1 MGSHLPSIGNLFG
14 EYVWYFFIQG
24 PRARKSSKPWR
35 QAQGIPMDDDQWP
48 RHLMHELGGV
58 LEQVLLQI
66 EAGVNKEPDSPATH
80 YVYHNRMYIYIL
92 IYVQICYLFLFMRF
106 VMIHVF
112 LCQFEVHEASWNRV
126 SQTEH
131 GDSSLAAA
139 FRLYQWGYWR
149 PTGVITTMR
158 A

>member
-1 MGSHLPSIGNLFG
+1 MLF
-14 EYVWYFFIQG
+14 
-24 PRARKSSKPWR
+24 
-35 QAQGIPMDDDQWP
+35 
-48 RHLMHELGGV
+48 
-58 LEQVLLQI
+58 
-66 EAGVNKEPDSPATH
+66 
-80 YVYHNRMYIYIL
+80 IYD
-92 IYVQICYLFLFMRF
+92 LFLFFYMWF